1 MDISIMEDVI
11 RTNAPDSIK
20 SDPAK
25 MATYI
30 SNTINS
36 ISSTISNLRPDQA
49 FVHTDSLGSGY
60 GEWEEGWDEYWYWAC
75 D

>member
-25 MATYI
+25 MATPI
-30 SNTINS
+30 GNTINS
-36 ISSTISNLRPDQA
+36 ISSTISNLKDQTKRS
-49 FVHTDSLGSGY
+49 FTDSL
-60 GEWEEGWDEYWYWAC
+60 EK
-75 D
+75 